1 MEILENVK
9 LKGAKH
15 PDVILMITYKE
26 ARVFNDAMEAYVQA
40 NKRKKIAKALY
51 KQMYDDL
58 PY

>member
-1 MEILENVK
+1 MQILENVK

-15 PDVILMITYKE
+15 PDVILMIDYKE
-26 ARVFNDAMEAYVQA
+26 ARIICDAMEEYIKN
-40 NKRKKIAKALY
+40 NKRKVNAKKLY